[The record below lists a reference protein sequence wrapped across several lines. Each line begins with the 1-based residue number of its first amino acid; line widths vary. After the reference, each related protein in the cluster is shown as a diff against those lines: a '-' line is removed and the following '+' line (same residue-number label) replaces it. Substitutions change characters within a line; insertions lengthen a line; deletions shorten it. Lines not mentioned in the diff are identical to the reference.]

1 MCCVKV
7 LKELTLV
14 YSKGISYNLVA
25 AYIHHMYTLG
35 THTDKF
41 MIPFYLY
48 SRSFSRSYS
57 LTPCLCA
64 AAAVQDVGDKSQQHH
79 VRRNV
84 SSSHDCSQ
92 RDVDDVDTS

>member
-1 MCCVKV
+1 
-7 LKELTLV
+7 
-14 YSKGISYNLVA
+14 
-25 AYIHHMYTLG
+25 MYTLG
-35 THTDKF
+35 IR
-41 MIPFYLY
+41 IPFYLY

-64 AAAVQDVGDKSQQHH
+64 AVQDVGDKSQQHR